1 MCLDLLGFNRCSTRA
16 VLLSILYIC
25 TYLYNIRYKNV
36 RVRRKP
42 YPISII
48 SQEKRTMQPSQT
60 LPLQM
65 ASIVG
70 SIRHSPT
77 VNNVVASVPA
87 WLLVPVHYA
96 LKNKPQ
102 ALFVVAVVIY
112 VVLCASVRFRRVR
125 RMQRKLL

>member
-1 MCLDLLGFNRCSTRA
+1 
-16 VLLSILYIC
+16 
-25 TYLYNIRYKNV
+25 
-36 RVRRKP
+36 
-42 YPISII
+42 
-48 SQEKRTMQPSQT
+48 MQPSQT